1 MTDKL
6 LASRKPPSAS
16 VTTPRPAAQTPAPG
30 SAPRRVLFIDHTAM
44 LGGGEIALLNLVTH
58 LNPSRYT
65 PVVLLL
71 QDGPLHAK
79 LNQAGVETHIYSVAS
94 SVLSARKD
102 TLGVKTLLQA
112 RDVFRALIAVLG
124 IARRIHALHVDL
136 IHTNSLKADIMGGLA
151 ARLCRK
157 PVIWHVR
164 DRIDSD
170 YLPGVVVKTF
180 RRLSKLIPGWVIAN
194 SGATLNTLQ
203 RNARSSAAIPSGF
216 ALDPLWEQ
224 PPLPPPRQLRDGDTL
239 GGRAVVRVVHDGTL
253 ALAESPSPRPFPG
266 PAPSGAGGSACPRVA
281 LVGRITRWKG
291 QHIFL
296 QAAAWVHRIFPDAR
310 FQIVGAALFDER
322 DYEAEIRATADELNA
337 ASYVEFL
344 GFVGNIPELMAGIDM
359 LVHASITGEPFGQVL
374 IEAMAAGKPVVA
386 TNGGGVP
393 EIVVHGETGL
403 LVPMGDAAAMADAI
417 CRLLADPPRARK
429 MGDRGRQRV
438 LGHFTIEHTVDKVQT
453 VYDELLSR

>member
-1 MTDKL
+1 
-6 LASRKPPSAS
+6 
-16 VTTPRPAAQTPAPG
+16 
-30 SAPRRVLFIDHTAM
+30 VLFIDHTAM

-58 LNPSRYT
+58 LDATRYL

-71 QDGPLHAK
+71 QDGPLRAK
-79 LNQAGVETHIYSVAS
+79 LDQAGVETHLYQVAT

-102 TLGVKTLLQA
+102 TLGVKTLLRA
-112 RDVFRALIAVLG
+112 RDVAGALVAVLG
-124 IARRIHALHVDL
+124 IARRIRALDVDL
-136 IHTNSLKADIMGGLA
+136 IHTNSLKADIMGGVA
-151 ARLCRK
+151 ARFCGKL
-157 PVIWHVR
+157 VIWHVR

-170 YLPGVVVKTF
+170 YLPGIVVKTF
-180 RRLSKLIPGWVIAN
+180 RRLSKLIPSWVIAN

-216 ALDPLWEQ
+216 AIDPFWDVPS
-224 PPLPPPRQLRDGDTL
+224 PPLPQLRDGDTL

-253 ALAESPSPRPFPG
+253 AVSDSLS
-266 PAPSGAGGSACPRVA
+266 APPVPGAGAIDAARSDRPRVA

-296 QAAAWVHRIFPDAR
+296 QAAAWAHRIFPNAR
-310 FQIVGAALFDER
+310 FQIAGAALFDER
-322 DYEAEIRATADELNA
+322 DYDAQIRAVADELNGFG
-337 ASYVEFL
+337 YVEFL
-344 GFVGNIPELMAGIDM
+344 GFVGNIPEFMAGIDV
-359 LVHASITGEPFGQVL
+359 LVHASITGEPFGQVI

-403 LVPMGDAAAMADAI
+403 LVPMGDSAAMADAV
-417 CRLLADPPRARK
+417 CQLLADPPRARK

-438 LGHFTIEHTVDKVQT
+438 LEHFTIGHTVDKVQN
-453 VYDELLSR
+453 VYDELLAR